1 MIEFIPAIDL
11 SGGNVVRL
19 ARGDFSQKT
28 VYHDNPAAQAEQFQ
42 NAGAT
47 RVHIID
53 LDGAKT
59 GTMVHWRQIEEV
71 AAAVS
76 LPLQVGGGIRDVET
90 IRRLAEIPTVDRLIL
105 STAAAENPSLV
116 AGIIG
121 ELGGKQL
128 VVSVD
133 VRGGKLSTRGW
144 KSDAIVDPVEFGK
157 NMRSVGVKTCVYT
170 DILQDGMLSSPNVHA
185 AATYAEATGLDV
197 MIAGGISSLND
208 IELVIAEEHP
218 RIIGVISGRAI
229 YEGKLI
235 VAEAVN
241 LCAGA
246 GGVDPAGGG

>member
-11 SGGNVVRL
+11 SGGKVVRL

-28 VYHDNPAAQAEQFQ
+28 VYHDNPAVQAEEFQ
-42 NAGAT
+42 RAGAT

-59 GTMVHWRQIEEV
+59 GTMAHWKEIDAI

-76 LPLQVGGGIRDVET
+76 IPLQIGGGIRDVAT
-90 IRRLAEIPTVDRLIL
+90 IRRLAAIRNVDRLIL

-133 VRGGKLSTRGW
+133 IRDGKLSTRGW
-144 KSDAIVDPVEFGK
+144 KSDAQVDPVEFGK
-157 NMRSVGVKTCVYT
+157 NMRSVGVSICVYT

-185 AATYAEATGLDV
+185 AATYADKTGLDV
-197 MIAGGISSLND
+197 IIAGGISSLND

-218 RIIGVISGRAI
+218 RIIGVISGRAL
-229 YEGKLI
+229 YEGKLN
-235 VAEAVN
+235 VADAVK
-241 LCAGA
+241 LCAA
-246 GGVDPAGGG
+246 G